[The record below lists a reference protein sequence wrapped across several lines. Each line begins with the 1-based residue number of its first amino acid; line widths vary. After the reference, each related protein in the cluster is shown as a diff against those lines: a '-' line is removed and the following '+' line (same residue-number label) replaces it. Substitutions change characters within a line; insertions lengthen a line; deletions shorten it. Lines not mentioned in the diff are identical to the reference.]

1 MEEKKA
7 DEQQRWIKLD
17 EKKCCLLFASMK
29 INVDNASDETVGWL
43 LISKA
48 LRQKPVSHLFSNSFW
63 KHFFPSFSIPSNFG
77 FVPTGDDRRARVVLI
92 LNKTDTSAVDM
103 YTHSCIITLER
114 GDGLLFEYGK
124 IQERLKGEN

>member
-1 MEEKKA
+1 
-7 DEQQRWIKLD
+7 
-17 EKKCCLLFASMK
+17 MK

-48 LRQKPVSHLFSNSFW
+48 LRQKPVSHLFSNSFL
-63 KHFFPSFSIPSNFG
+63 KTFFSLIFNSLQLFLAFG
-77 FVPTGDDRRARVVLI
+77 ADGRRQKSLSCSQI
-92 LNKTDTSAVDM
+92 EQNWYFNSVDIM
-103 YTHSCIITLER
+103 YTPSCIVTLER